1 MNKIFLKIKTPLRV
15 LVLTIILLVTSV
27 FCQVG
32 AITVLN
38 EPTVKVITAFGGE
51 FVEATNESLSFDE
64 IANSRVDDLT
74 DISIVDKEYYD
85 FLSKSNKRELR
96 QAIRREYENKK
107 MITFIGN
114 QDTLDQNEIY
124 NTLEISNGIVS
135 TPVDK
140 EAEEMEKY
148 LTSISVQEKDGTMH
162 ISRSYYVP
170 KDGEKVSKEKVL
182 NSVTNFAKKD
192 VIVERTSAL
201 TVNAASTS
209 LVNNYDYKEN
219 FDLAGQTKLIIA
231 KTIDYINKGEYTI
244 WGVESADRYE
254 QADFYVDYLVQYLS
268 VRGYNKEELL
278 DVRPNN
284 SIGEGQNYNISL
296 SKGGLSIGGSYK
308 SGAGKITD
316 QSNLTRNYAQWKYKM
331 SIIDHPDKY
340 TSRSTAMFRNDSGPF
355 YLYFRDSAGIMGN
368 TIPVFSNPETSEVSV
383 GMKVLKFNDLGQ
395 NVK

>member
-1 MNKIFLKIKTPLRV
+1 MSKIILKIKTPIRV
-15 LVLTIILLVTSV
+15 LALTIILLVTSI

-32 AITVLN
+32 AATVLN
-38 EPTVKVITAFGGE
+38 EPTVQVITDFGGE
-51 FVEATNESLSFDE
+51 FDEVANESLSFDE
-64 IANSRVDDLT
+64 IANSRVDDSA
-74 DISIVDKEYYD
+74 DVSIVDKEYYD
-85 FLSKSNKRELR
+85 FLPKSNKRKLR
-96 QAIRREYENKK
+96 QAIKREYENEK

-114 QDTLDQNEIY
+114 QYSLDQNEIY

-140 EAEEMEKY
+140 EAEEMEQY

-170 KDGEKVSKEKVL
+170 EEGEKVSEEKVL

-192 VIVERTSAL
+192 AVVERNSAL
-201 TVNAASTS
+201 TVNAATS
-209 LVNNYDYKEN
+209 LVNNYDYKES
-219 FDLAGQTKLIIA
+219 FDLAGQTKLIIV
-231 KTIDYINKGEYTI
+231 KTIDYKNKGKYTI

-268 VRGYNKEELL
+268 VGAYNKEKLL

-284 SIGEGQNYNISL
+284 SIGEGQTYNISL
-296 SKGGLSIGGSYK
+296 SNGGLSIGGSVK
-308 SGAGKITD
+308 NGAGKITD
-316 QSNLTRNYAQWKYKM
+316 ESNLNKNYAQWRYKM
-331 SIIDHPDKY
+331 SATDHPNKY
-340 TSRSTAMFRNDSGPF
+340 TSRSTAMFKNESGPF
-355 YLYFRDSAGIMGN
+355 YLYFRDSAGITGN
-368 TIPVFSNPETSEVSV
+368 TIPAFGNHKVVEVNV